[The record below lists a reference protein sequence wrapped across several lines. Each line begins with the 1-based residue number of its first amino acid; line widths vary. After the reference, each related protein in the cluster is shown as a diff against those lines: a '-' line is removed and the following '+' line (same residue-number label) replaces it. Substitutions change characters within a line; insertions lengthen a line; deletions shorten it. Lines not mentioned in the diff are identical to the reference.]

1 MCETWEEADGTFRTH
16 LAQVSV
22 AHGEGEWMQV
32 GVEGK
37 VGQGRGEGG
46 GGLGK
51 LRWRCQITSFPLL
64 LLTALK
70 LIKQLLIVNIANTLR
85 FP

>member
-37 VGQGRGEGG
+37 VGRGKGEVEG
-46 GGLGK
+46 
-51 LRWRCQITSFPLL
+51 
-64 LLTALK
+64 
-70 LIKQLLIVNIANTLR
+70 V
-85 FP
+85 